1 MVEKQAACWAWAG
14 AWANAMTKANARC
27 LCMGL
32 WWVGAGPGGRGWAS
46 MAPPPVVVGALLLFL
61 KVGYLN
67 QSQ

>member
-1 MVEKQAACWAWAG
+1 
-14 AWANAMTKANARC
+14 
-27 LCMGL
+27 MGL